1 MAEDADG
8 KPDPSQAFLTV
19 YRALFDE
26 LRFAK
31 QQQWTITN
39 YFALVIG
46 TVFGVQKSFGHLE
59 TCEKVIGTAIVLLS
73 VIYCVYFLV
82 ATQLHIGKTRSRLE
96 LVRKKSE
103 HYFRAE
109 EINVLGL
116 EEDRF
121 PYSRTL
127 SFLIP
132 LIGVSVIGAAIVTYS
147 LWR

>member
-1 MAEDADG
+1 MTKDADG
-8 KPDPSQAFLTV
+8 KQEPSQAFLTV

-46 TVFGVQKSFGHLE
+46 TIFGVQKSFGRLE
-59 TCEKVIGTAIVLLS
+59 VCEKVISTAIVLLS
-73 VIYCVYFLV
+73 LTYCVYFLV
-82 ATQLHIGKTRSRLE
+82 AAQRHVGKTRARLE
-96 LVRKKSE
+96 EVRKKGE
-103 HYFRAE
+103 QYFRAE

-116 EEDRF
+116 EEDPS
-121 PYSRTL
+121 PYRRGL